1 MNLLMVICDR
11 KKTKLIIKLLNEK
24 DLKYHISFYGK
35 GTADNEMLSYL
46 GLAESEKEVVVSFI
60 KKEETLKVMEELEK
74 HPLIISHGAVA
85 FTVPLDSIGQNTLKF
100 IEK

>member
-11 KKTKLIIKLLNEK
+11 KKTPKIISLLNEK
-24 DLKYHISFYGK
+24 NLKYHISFYGK
-35 GTADNEMLSYL
+35 GTADNEMLAYL
-46 GLAESEKEVVVSFI
+46 GLAESDKEVVVSFV
-60 KKEETLKVMEELEK
+60 KKEQTLEIMEQLEK
-74 HPLIISHGAVA
+74 HPLIINEGAVA

>member
-11 KKTKLIIKLLNEK
+11 RTTKKIIRLLNEK

-35 GTADNEMLSYL
+35 GTADNEMLAYL
-46 GLAESEKEVVVSFI
+46 GLAESEKEIVVSFV
-60 KKEETLKVMEELEK
+60 KKEKTLKVMEQLEK
-74 HPLIISHGAVA
+74 HPLIMNHGAVA
-85 FTVPLDSIGQNTLKF
+85 FAVPLDAIGQNTLKF